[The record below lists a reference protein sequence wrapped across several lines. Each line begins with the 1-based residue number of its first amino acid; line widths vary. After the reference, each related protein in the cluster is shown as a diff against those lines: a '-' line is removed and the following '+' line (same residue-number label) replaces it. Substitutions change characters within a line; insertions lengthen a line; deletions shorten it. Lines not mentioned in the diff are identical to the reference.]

1 MAKRLKFKLPPLRM
15 TQRSTSGEVSHGF
28 IPRACRSLRGT
39 EQIERN
45 EEQPSGVVSGA
56 SLNVGNWM
64 EASDHLPS
72 LHEITQ
78 KQATE
83 SWNKIRPELLKVA
96 IASEALPKNRQCS
109 CCIEEASCRCLQC
122 GPNIFYCKTCFEE
135 AHRRANIFHTGETWQ
150 VLTLVV

>member
-1 MAKRLKFKLPPLRM
+1 
-15 TQRSTSGEVSHGF
+15 
-28 IPRACRSLRGT
+28 
-39 EQIERN
+39 
-45 EEQPSGVVSGA
+45 
-56 SLNVGNWM
+56 M

-122 GPNIFYCKTCFEE
+122 GPNIFTAKPVLRKLIDEQ
-135 AHRRANIFHTGETWQ
+135 IFFILEKYGRY
-150 VLTLVV
+150 